1 MTEYEP
7 KIVDDYGNYK
17 EFLASKLRAS
27 SRDAESLDTRIKQKR
42 KFFNK
47 LDKIGLVL
55 HAIYFANNNHEMFLK
70 TKVMQETLY
79 TENDIDDL
87 IKDIVNNRL
96 KIDIKAIE

>member
-1 MTEYEP
+1 M
-7 KIVDDYGNYK
+7 N
-17 EFLASKLRAS
+17 
-27 SRDAESLDTRIKQKR
+27 KQ
-42 KFFNK
+42 
-47 LDKIGLVL
+47 DKIALVL
-55 HAIYFANNNHEMFLK
+55 HAIYFAKNNYEMFLK

>member
-1 MTEYEP
+1 M
-7 KIVDDYGNYK
+7 N
-17 EFLASKLRAS
+17 
-27 SRDAESLDTRIKQKR
+27 KQ
-42 KFFNK
+42 
-47 LDKIGLVL
+47 DKIGLVL

-70 TKVMQETLY
+70 TKIMQETLY